1 MTQVKNSVLN
11 QSISSLSN
19 NIRNSSCSIASPI
32 SGAATPPASSAAG
45 VGTVGMTLAAAS
57 LPGLLPPQAAL
68 AALLETQ
75 QKRTE
80 AVAEK
85 GRIKAVRAAEKAA
98 TKEAAAAA
106 AAKKQKT

>member
-45 VGTVGMTLAAAS
+45 VGMVGMTLAAAS
-57 LPGLLPPQAAL
+57 LPGLLPPGLVHAVGTTSTPP
-68 AALLETQ
+68 E
-75 QKRTE
+75 KNRTFLR
-80 AVAEK
+80 AE
-85 GRIKAVRAAEKAA
+85 GRGMGGGNGSARTDKNQI
-98 TKEAAAAA
+98 
-106 AAKKQKT
+106 